1 MPALTSPG
9 IGSGLDVNGI
19 VKQLMALENRPLA
32 ALDVKEAKQ
41 QTRLTAFGTLK
52 GALSSFQGSV
62 AALSNPAKFN
72 GVTAG
77 ITDAT
82 LASVSATSSAV
93 TGSHSLEVQT
103 LAQAQKL
110 KSANFATTSENVG
123 SGTLTIQ
130 FGTYSGGS
138 FTLNSDK
145 AAQSITIALGN
156 SSLAGIRD
164 AINQADAGVTASIV
178 NDGSGNRLV
187 IASKDTGL
195 SNALKITA
203 IDNDGNN
210 NDNAG
215 LSQLVYDASTGGTS
229 NLSETVTASN
239 ANFIIDGIAIS
250 KSSNKVTD
258 ALEGVTIDLLKA
270 SPGTTT
276 TLNLARDTA
285 GIQGAVNSFVKAF
298 NDLNKTIVDL
308 SKYDAATKQAS
319 ILTGDSTVRSLQT
332 SLRNEIS
339 NPLTT
344 AGGGLSLLS
353 DIGISFQA
361 DGTLKLDQTKLTK
374 VLVDPTKDIST
385 LFASVGK
392 TTDSQVSFVSATSDT
407 LNGKYSL
414 DITQMATQGSALG
427 GAAAALTINSG
438 SNDTLDLSIHG
449 VSTSISIA
457 AGTYTAS
464 SLAAE
469 IQSKING
476 SSAIALAGLKVS
488 VTESAGVLKIASNQY
503 GAASTVSITGGNGKA
518 SLFGT
523 PVETAGLD
531 VAGSI
536 NGITATGSGQTLTG
550 QGSSNGLVLKI
561 NGGST
566 GSRGDIDFAHGFAAK
581 LDKVIDR
588 MLDTHLI
595 DSRIDGINSTIK
607 DIGSQREVL
616 SRRLVDVEKRIRTQF
631 SALDSM
637 VASMTQTSNFLQ
649 QQLSKLPT
657 IR

>member
-145 AAQSITIALGN
+145 AAQSITIAPGN

-210 NDNAG
+210 TDNAG

-229 NLSETVTASN
+229 NLSETVAATN

-353 DIGISFQA
+353 DIGISFQV

-374 VLVDPTKDIST
+374 VLGDPTKDIST

-414 DITQMATQGSALG
+414 DITQMATQGAL
-427 GAAAALTINSG
+427 
-438 SNDTLDLSIHG
+438 
-449 VSTSISIA
+449 
-457 AGTYTAS
+457 
-464 SLAAE
+464 
-469 IQSKING
+469 
-476 SSAIALAGLKVS
+476 
-488 VTESAGVLKIASNQY
+488 
-503 GAASTVSITGGNGKA
+503 
-518 SLFGT
+518 
-523 PVETAGLD
+523 
-531 VAGSI
+531 
-536 NGITATGSGQTLTG
+536 
-550 QGSSNGLVLKI
+550 
-561 NGGST
+561 
-566 GSRGDIDFAHGFAAK
+566 
-581 LDKVIDR
+581 
-588 MLDTHLI
+588 
-595 DSRIDGINSTIK
+595 
-607 DIGSQREVL
+607 
-616 SRRLVDVEKRIRTQF
+616 
-631 SALDSM
+631 
-637 VASMTQTSNFLQ
+637 
-649 QQLSKLPT
+649 
-657 IR
+657 